1 MGTIVTRKRADG
13 KPSYL
18 CQIAKKLGGKTVRE
32 ARTFHDHKAAKA
44 WIRQREAELD
54 NPHSFK
60 AATQTTHTLDDA
72 ISRYIAEYGGEVGK
86 TNRWELSRAFER
98 RLCRR
103 QKGVELSA

>member
-60 AATQTTHTLDDA
+60 AATRQR
-72 ISRYIAEYGGEVGK
+72 I
-86 TNRWELSRAFER
+86 
-98 RLCRR
+98 RLTMR
-103 QKGVELSA
+103 SADTSPSMVVRSARPKLNA